1 MLVRVPVYGLTDSGR
16 SFWLRLSSD
25 AKKAGLTP
33 SIIYPAFFYKLDEE
47 NRCIAIL
54 TTHVDDL
61 LYSYLPEAKEVMD
74 SLLGSYELGSLELL
88 R

>member
-1 MLVRVPVYGLTDSGR
+1 MYGLTDSGR
-16 SFWLRLSSD
+16 SFWLCLSSD

-33 SIIYPAFFYKLDEE
+33 SIIYPAFLYKLDEE
-47 NRCIAIL
+47 NRCIAML